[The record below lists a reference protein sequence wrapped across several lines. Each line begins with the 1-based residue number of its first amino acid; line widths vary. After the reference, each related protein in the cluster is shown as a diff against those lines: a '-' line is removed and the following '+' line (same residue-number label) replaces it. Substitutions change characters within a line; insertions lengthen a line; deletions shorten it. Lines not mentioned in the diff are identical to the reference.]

1 MSLIHRDWFKLKDTF
16 RTDHFLVRND
26 HGDPLRT
33 IYLSNAIIKVSQ
45 TGTDAGLELTKQAV
59 LSNNDPSRLR
69 IVSAGVKGFVRQD
82 SQSRTDIACKW
93 RVPNEGM
100 LEVLPHVSEG
110 VVKEVTLRELKV
122 FVGENYPTV
131 CHSR

>member
-1 MSLIHRDWFKLKDTF
+1 LKDTF

-33 IYLSNAIIKVSQ
+33 IYLSNAIIKVSHN
-45 TGTDAGLELTKQAV
+45 GTHAGLELTEQSV
-59 LSNNDPSRLR
+59 LTNNDPSRLR

-131 CHSR
+131 CLRL

>member
-1 MSLIHRDWFKLKDTF
+1 
-16 RTDHFLVRND
+16 
-26 HGDPLRT
+26 
-33 IYLSNAIIKVSQ
+33 
-45 TGTDAGLELTKQAV
+45 
-59 LSNNDPSRLR
+59 
-69 IVSAGVKGFVRQD
+69 
-82 SQSRTDIACKW
+82 
-93 RVPNEGM
+93 M

>member
-1 MSLIHRDWFKLKDTF
+1 MYQS
-16 RTDHFLVRND
+16 
-26 HGDPLRT
+26 
-33 IYLSNAIIKVSQ
+33 
-45 TGTDAGLELTKQAV
+45 V
-59 LSNNDPSRLR
+59 LQNNDPSRLR

-82 SQSRTDIACKW
+82 SQARTDIACKW

-100 LEVLPHVSEG
+100 LEVLPHVSNG

-131 CHSR
+131 SLTTLICSDLQIDMFHESVRGWMEDAPIGNILIKVLSGESDGGK